1 MILTKN
7 KGIINFYI
15 WIFFIFLICLPV
27 LFSVD
32 DVSRLDYDAE
42 ILQNFNNKSEVRVII
57 VLKDT
62 SHIDV
67 DGTIENKI
75 KKLKEKNV
83 WFSSKSDQILSNF
96 VQDEFRPV
104 GKLSTGFSGFIT
116 RKGFDKLIK
125 NPMVESIHISLPVYA
140 TNN

>member
-1 MILTKN
+1 MLFGGCSQNNYDQPKN
-7 KGIINFYI
+7 ESNYTLNETNVIENYTAK
-15 WIFFIFLICLPV
+15 
-27 LFSVD
+27 
-32 DVSRLDYDAE
+32 YDEE
-42 ILQNFNNKSEVRVII
+42 ILKQFKTQTEARVII
-57 VLKDT
+57 TLLDDSNITVQGGSEEERL
-62 SHIDV
+62 
-67 DGTIENKI
+67 ER
-75 KKLKEKNV
+75 LKEKNV